1 MQCCIHRYKMS
12 GCQGTLLLMSQ
23 TASPTDRRMPSS
35 DAFPTS
41 EDPWKFA
48 LEGAGDGIWEWD
60 VATGTVTYS
69 RQWKAMLGY
78 AENEIG
84 HGYAEWEDRVHPDDL
99 PGAISLIK
107 EHFEGRS
114 PHYSSEFRMRTKD
127 GGWKWILARG
137 MVTSWYTAGHP
148 KRLIGTHTDITADK
162 AAKDREAANL
172 KLIVEDAPLHSV
184 LEAVVHSVEAE
195 HPTMRG
201 AVLLVVV
208 EADQERFHVGAAPGL
223 PEEFRDVLEG
233 MSTDEASTCA
243 GQCVKSG
250 RRAFLQDIQSMVKW
264 QAYREAAARAGLT
277 SCWSEPIVGGSGH
290 IHGVFTCCHVGS
302 HTPNA
307 TEIGAI
313 AAAAGLAA
321 LAVEREQERQILQES
336 EERYRL
342 LADNSEDIVCLST
355 TDGRLLYLSPSFH
368 RKTGWTPDEMESS
381 DWHLRSHPGDAPAL
395 ERSRLANL
403 DGEISTIEHRLLCR
417 DGSWIWVE
425 TSCKPVLRDGIVWR
439 LLTWSHDIT
448 DRKLLE
454 KEIVETGER
463 EQQRIGAEIHDDL
476 CQRLASI
483 KLKFEMLTSTLEAG
497 QQPDPVQARQLWHQ
511 LADATRVARGIA
523 KGLSPVDDQPE
534 SFMNA
539 LTTLVPSLE
548 MIHGVPCFLHCHE
561 PVTVHDRA
569 VAAHLYRIAQ
579 ELINN
584 AARHAHPDRID
595 VRLEMNAE
603 HVLLE
608 VENDG
613 EFFREP
619 ARPGPGMGLRILH
632 FRANAIG
639 ATIQF
644 LPRPGGSPGT
654 LALCAVPQAMCNP

>member
-1 MQCCIHRYKMS
+1 MPPPDELR
-12 GCQGTLLLMSQ
+12 
-23 TASPTDRRMPSS
+23 AS
-35 DAFPTS
+35 
-41 EDPWKFA
+41 EEPWKFA
-48 LEGAGDGIWEWD
+48 LEGAGDGVWEWD

-78 AENEIG
+78 QDHEIG
-84 HGYAEWEDRVHPDDL
+84 SGYAEWEDRVHPDDL

-107 EHFEGRS
+107 EHFDGKT

-127 GGWKWILARG
+127 GAWKWILARG
-137 MVTSWYTAGHP
+137 MITSWYNAGHP
-148 KRLIGTHTDITADK
+148 KRLIGTHTDITAQK
-162 AAKDREAANL
+162 AAKEREAANL
-172 KLIVEDAPLHSV
+172 KLIVEDAPLRAV
-184 LEAVVHSVEAE
+184 LEAVVRSVEAE
-195 HPTMRG
+195 HPAMEC

-208 EADQERFHVGAAPGL
+208 EADQERFHVGAAPCL
-223 PEEFRDVLEG
+223 PDEFRAVLEG
-233 MSTDEASTCA
+233 MSTDEATTCA
-243 GQCVKSG
+243 GQSLKSG
-250 RRAFLQDIQSMVKW
+250 MRAFVQDIQTMVHW
-264 QAYREAAARAGLT
+264 QAYREAAARAGLA
-277 SCWSEPIVGGSGH
+277 SCWSEPIIGGSGH
-290 IHGVFTCCHVGS
+290 IHGVFTCHHREF

-313 AAAAGLAA
+313 TAAASLAA
-321 LAVEREQERQILQES
+321 LAVEREQGRLMLQES

-342 LADNSEDIVCLST
+342 LADHSEDIVCLST

-368 RKTGWTPDEMESS
+368 RKTGWTPEEMQNS

-403 DGEISTIEHRLLCR
+403 DGETSTIEHRLLCQN
-417 DGSWIWVE
+417 GTWIWVE

-448 DRKLLE
+448 DRKQLE

-463 EQQRIGAEIHDDL
+463 EQQRIGGEIHDDL

-497 QQPDPVQARQLWHQ
+497 QQADPVQARHLWRQ

-523 KGLSPVDDQPE
+523 KGLSPVDEEPE
-534 SFMNA
+534 SLMNA

-548 MIHGVPCFLHCHE
+548 MIHGVPCFLHC
-561 PVTVHDRA
+561 PDLVTVQNRA

-595 VRLEMNAE
+595 VRLEMTSE
-603 HVLLE
+603 HVRLE

-613 EFFREP
+613 EFFQEP
-619 ARPGPGMGLRILH
+619 PRPGPGMGLRILH

-639 ATIQF
+639 ATLQF

-654 LALCAVPQAMCNP
+654 LALCLVPQALCSPPVGSP